1 MTSLSLPAWLIPDAD
16 AFADGAV
23 RVALTVLLAWFFQ
36 RLGFLVV
43 RRLERWMVR
52 ASHGRE
58 AAAQRAKTI
67 GQMLRHLV
75 TTVVATGAL
84 IHVLE
89 VFGVDIKPLLVGASI
104 LGAALGFGA
113 QFLVRDVIAGA
124 FILIEDQFSVG
135 DSIEV
140 NGQVGTVED
149 VTLRS
154 TRLRD
159 FTGRLLFVP
168 NGEMKIVINH
178 SRDWH
183 LAQVELPIA
192 PNQDLERA
200 LRLAREIAAELNED
214 PEFGPRLLEPLTL
227 LGIERI
233 GPEGATVKL
242 VGRTRPG
249 AASFEVAREARR
261 RMLSRLRDSG
271 VRVASGAEVEYVSAA
286 RSAPPMA
293 QDDVTE

>member
-1 MTSLSLPAWLIPDAD
+1 MNAPHLPAWLIPDAD
-16 AFADGAV
+16 AVADGAV
-23 RVALTVLLAWFFQ
+23 RVALTLLLAWFLQ

-58 AAAQRAKTI
+58 AATQRAKTI

-75 TTVVATGAL
+75 TTLVAAGAL
-84 IHVLE
+84 VHVLE

-124 FILIEDQFSVG
+124 FVLIEDQFSVG
-135 DSIEV
+135 DTIEV

-149 VTLRS
+149 VTLRC

-159 FTGRLLFVP
+159 VTGRLLFVP
-168 NGEMKIVINH
+168 NGEMKIVVNH

-183 LAQVELPIA
+183 LAAVELPIA

-200 LRLAREIAAELNED
+200 LRLAGEIAASLNADEQ
-214 PEFGPRLLEPLTL
+214 FGPKLLEPLRV

-233 GPEGATVKL
+233 GPEGATVRL

-249 AASFEVAREARR
+249 AAAFEVSREARR
-261 RMLSRLRDSG
+261 RILASLRDSG
-271 VRVASGAEVEYVSAA
+271 VRVASGAEVEYVSAS

>member
-1 MTSLSLPAWLIPDAD
+1 MISSAFPAWLVPDTEALGE
-16 AFADGAV
+16 AAV
-23 RVALTVLLAWFFQ
+23 RVALTLVFAWLLQ
-36 RLGFLVV
+36 RIGFLVV

-58 AAAQRAKTI
+58 AATQRAKTL
-67 GQMLRHLV
+67 GQMFRHTI
-75 TTVVATGAL
+75 TTVVAAGAL
-84 IHVLE
+84 LHVLE
-89 VFGVDIKPLLVGASI
+89 VFGWDIKPLLVGASI

-135 DSIEV
+135 DAIEV

-149 VTLRS
+149 VTLRC

-159 FTGRLLFVP
+159 ITGRLMFVP
-168 NGEMKIVINH
+168 NGEMKIVVNH

-183 LAQVELPIA
+183 QAAVDLPIA

-200 LRLAREIAAELNED
+200 LTLAEEVAAEMNAD
-214 PEFGPRLLEPLTL
+214 PTFGPQLLEPLKV
-227 LGIERI
+227 LGIERV

-249 AASFEVAREARR
+249 AAAFDLSREARR
-261 RMLSRLRDSG
+261 RLLARLRGTG
-271 VRVASGAEVEYVSAA
+271 VRVASGAEVEYVSASRA
-286 RSAPPMA
+286 APFVDPEA
-293 QDDVTE
+293 

>member
-1 MTSLSLPAWLIPDAD
+1 MISSAFPAWLVPDTEALGE
-16 AFADGAV
+16 AAV
-23 RVALTVLLAWFFQ
+23 RVALTLVFAWLLQ
-36 RLGFLVV
+36 RIGFLVV

-58 AAAQRAKTI
+58 AAAQRAKTL
-67 GQMLRHLV
+67 GQMFRHTI
-75 TTVVATGAL
+75 TTVVAAGAL
-84 IHVLE
+84 LHVLE
-89 VFGVDIKPLLVGASI
+89 VFGWDIKPLLVGASI

-135 DSIEV
+135 DAIEV

-149 VTLRS
+149 VTLRC

-159 FTGRLLFVP
+159 ITGRLLFVP
-168 NGEMKIVINH
+168 NGEMKIVVNH

-183 LAQVELPIA
+183 QAAVDLPIA

-200 LRLAREIAAELNED
+200 LELASQIASEMNAD
-214 PEFGPRLLEPLTL
+214 PVYGPQLLEPLKV
-227 LGIERI
+227 LGIERV

-249 AASFEVAREARR
+249 AAAFELSREARR
-261 RMLSRLRDSG
+261 RLLARLRGTG
-271 VRVASGAEVEYVSAA
+271 VRVASGAEVEYVSASRA
-286 RSAPPMA
+286 LPFVDPEA
-293 QDDVTE
+293 

>member
-1 MTSLSLPAWLIPDAD
+1 MISSAFPAWLVPDTEWLAD
-16 AFADGAV
+16 AAV
-23 RVALTVLLAWFFQ
+23 RVALTIVFSWLLQ
-36 RLGFLVV
+36 RIGFLVV

-52 ASHGRE
+52 ASQGRE
-58 AAAQRAKTI
+58 AAAQRARTL
-67 GQMLRHLV
+67 GQMFRHLI
-75 TTVVATGAL
+75 TTLVAAGAL
-84 IHVLE
+84 LHVLE
-89 VFGVDIKPLLVGASI
+89 VFGWDIKPLLVGASI

-159 FTGRLLFVP
+159 ITGRLLFVP
-168 NGEMKIVINH
+168 NGEMKIVVNH

-183 LAQVELPIA
+183 QAAVDLPIA

-200 LRLAREIAAELNED
+200 LALAAEVAAEMNTD
-214 PEFGPRLLEPLTL
+214 PVYGPQLLESLKV
-227 LGIERI
+227 LGIERV

-249 AASFEVAREARR
+249 AAAFELSREARR
-261 RMLSRLRDSG
+261 RLLARLREAG
-271 VRVASGAEVEYVSAA
+271 VRVASGAEVEYVSVT
-286 RSAPPMA
+286 RTAPFSEPEA
-293 QDDVTE
+293 